1 MLYGIVEE
9 HVERLVEL
17 QAANEASEAEA
28 DPDWADRAAYDGS
41 PAFERHR
48 RYQSAKTRELHRTLD
63 TLRRMR
69 NTEFGTGNE
78 EEELAEGECP
88 MANGE
93 CARAEEPCE
102 VEAGGCDQGQT
113 GELTSAGCSGP
124 IVEQDFNLVRDDST
138 SDAMGILSHVGTD
151 AADGACQGEGLE
163 QSLACDVKTLEKAPN
178 EPNLE
183 SMQSVYSQR
192 VEPEYAELAGRERS
206 QSGRYRQK
214 SRVIVWDG

>member
-17 QAANEASEAEA
+17 LAANEASEAEA

-69 NTEFGTGNE
+69 NAEFGTGNE
-78 EEELAEGECP
+78 EEELAEGEGP

-93 CARAEEPCE
+93 CQRAEEQ
-102 VEAGGCDQGQT
+102 VRGGG
-113 GELTSAGCSGP
+113 GWL
-124 IVEQDFNLVRDDST
+124 R
-138 SDAMGILSHVGTD
+138 
-151 AADGACQGEGLE
+151 
-163 QSLACDVKTLEKAPN
+163 
-178 EPNLE
+178 
-183 SMQSVYSQR
+183 
-192 VEPEYAELAGRERS
+192 
-206 QSGRYRQK
+206 
-214 SRVIVWDG
+214 